1 MIDNEIK
8 QKRMMGPDCIL
19 IIDELL
25 KDYENKN
32 YIKILDL
39 GCGKGLTS
47 IYLAEKYKN
56 AVIFAIDLWIEA
68 TDNYKFFKE
77 QGYEN
82 RIIPLNTSAE
92 NLPFAYHYFD
102 IIVSIDAYH
111 YFGTDKL
118 FFKEKIK
125 PYLKDNGLIF
135 IAVPGMKDDYEKV
148 PQDLKGFISDE
159 DFRFFKS
166 IKYYENILKENIK
179 EIKIEEMK
187 CFNEAWDSWLATD
200 NPYAVNDTELLKAD
214 NGKFL
219 NLIGIKGKI

>member
-1 MIDNEIK
+1 MERNITIN
-8 QKRMMGPDCIL
+8 RLMGPDCTIIL
-19 IIDELL
+19 NELL
-25 KDYENKN
+25 EGYENN
-32 YIKILDL
+32 DEIRILDL

-56 AVIFAIDLWIEA
+56 AVIFAADLWVEA

-102 IIVSIDAYH
+102 MIVSVDAYH

-125 PYLKDNGLIF
+125 PYIKENGLIF
-135 IAVPGMKDDYEKV
+135 ISVPGVKKDYDNV
-148 PQDLKGFISDE
+148 PEDLSKKISE
-159 DFRFFKS
+159 DDFKHFKS
-166 IKYYENILKENIK
+166 IDYWNNILKESIK

-200 NPYAVNDTELLKAD
+200 NPYAVEDVELLKAD
-214 NGKFL
+214 GGKFL

>member
-1 MIDNEIK
+1 MDKNILNE
-8 QKRMMGPDCIL
+8 RLMGPDCTIIL
-19 IIDELL
+19 NELL
-25 KDYENKN
+25 EGYENN
-32 YIKILDL
+32 NEIRILDL

-47 IYLAEKYKN
+47 IIIAEKYKN
-56 AVIFAIDLWIEA
+56 AIIYAADLWVEA

-111 YFGTDKL
+111 YFGTDKN
-118 FFKEKIK
+118 FFKENIK
-125 PYLKDNGLIF
+125 PYLKENGLIF
-135 IAVPGMKDDYEKV
+135 IAVPGMKDDYEQIPKE
-148 PQDLKGFISDE
+148 LKRFISDE

-200 NPYAVNDTELLKAD
+200 NPYAVNDIELLKAD

>member
-1 MIDNEIK
+1 MDKNILNE
-8 QKRMMGPDCIL
+8 RLMGPDCT
-19 IIDELL
+19 IIVRELL
-25 KDYENKN
+25 YGYNNDNK
-32 YIKILDL
+32 IRILDL

-56 AVIFAIDLWIEA
+56 AIIYAADLWVEA

-102 IIVSIDAYH
+102 MIVSVDAYH

-159 DFRFFKS
+159 NFRFFKS
-166 IKYYENILKENIK
+166 IKYYENIIKENIK
-179 EIKIEEMK
+179 EIKIEEIK
-187 CFNEAWDSWLATD
+187 CFNEAWDSWLTTD
-200 NPYAVNDTELLKAD
+200 NPYAVEDIELLKSD

>member
-1 MIDNEIK
+1 MDKNILNE
-8 QKRMMGPDCIL
+8 RLMGPDCTIIL
-19 IIDELL
+19 NELL
-25 KDYENKN
+25 EEYENN
-32 YIKILDL
+32 DEIRILDL

-56 AVIFAIDLWIEA
+56 AIIYAADLWVEA

-111 YFGTDKL
+111 YFGTDKN
-118 FFKEKIK
+118 FFKENIK
-125 PYLKDNGLIF
+125 PYLKENGLIF
-135 IAVPGMKDDYEKV
+135 IAVPGMKDDYEQIPKE
-148 PQDLKGFISDE
+148 LKRFISDE

-200 NPYAVNDTELLKAD
+200 NPYAVNDIELLKAD

>member
-1 MIDNEIK
+1 MDKNILNE
-8 QKRMMGPDCIL
+8 RLMGPDCT
-19 IIDELL
+19 IIVRELL
-25 KDYENKN
+25 YGYNNDNK
-32 YIKILDL
+32 IKILDL

-56 AVIFAIDLWIEA
+56 AVIFAVDLWVEA

-125 PYLKDNGLIF
+125 PYLKDNGHIF

-200 NPYAVNDTELLKAD
+200 NPYAVEDIELLKSD
-214 NGKFL
+214 NGKYL

>member
-1 MIDNEIK
+1 MDKNILNE
-8 QKRMMGPDCIL
+8 RLMGPDCT
-19 IIDELL
+19 IIVRELL
-25 KDYENKN
+25 YGYNNDNK
-32 YIKILDL
+32 IRILDL

-47 IYLAEKYKN
+47 IIIAEKYKN
-56 AVIFAIDLWIEA
+56 AIIYAADLWVEA

-200 NPYAVNDTELLKAD
+200 NPYAVEDIELLKSD

>member
-1 MIDNEIK
+1 MDKNILNE
-8 QKRMMGPDCIL
+8 RLMGPDCT
-19 IIDELL
+19 IIVRELL
-25 KDYENKN
+25 YGYNNDNK
-32 YIKILDL
+32 IKILDL

-56 AVIFAIDLWIEA
+56 AVIFAVDLWVEA

-111 YFGTDKL
+111 YFGTDKN
-118 FFKEKIK
+118 FFKENIK

-135 IAVPGMKDDYEKV
+135 IAVPGMKDDYKKV

-200 NPYAVNDTELLKAD
+200 NPYAVNETELLKAD
-214 NGKFL
+214 GGKYL

>member
-1 MIDNEIK
+1 MDKNILNE
-8 QKRMMGPDCIL
+8 RLMGPDCTIIL
-19 IIDELL
+19 NELL
-25 KDYENKN
+25 EGYENN
-32 YIKILDL
+32 DEIRILDL

-56 AVIFAIDLWIEA
+56 AIIYAEDLWVEA

-102 IIVSIDAYH
+102 MIVSVDAYH

-148 PQDLKGFISDE
+148 PKDLEGFISDE

-166 IKYYENILKENIK
+166 INYWEKLLIKDLK
-179 EIKIEEMK
+179 EIKVQEMK

-200 NPYAVNDTELLKAD
+200 NPYAVEDIELLKAD

>member
-1 MIDNEIK
+1 MDKNILNE
-8 QKRMMGPDCIL
+8 RLMGPDCTIIL
-19 IIDELL
+19 DELL
-25 KDYENKN
+25 EGYENN
-32 YIKILDL
+32 DEIRILDL

-47 IYLAEKYKN
+47 IMIAEKYKN
-56 AVIFAIDLWIEA
+56 AIIYAADLWVEA

-111 YFGTDKL
+111 YFGTDKN
-118 FFKEKIK
+118 FFKENIK

-200 NPYAVNDTELLKAD
+200 NPYAVEDIELLKAD

>member
-1 MIDNEIK
+1 MDKNILNE
-8 QKRMMGPDCIL
+8 RLMGPDCT
-19 IIDELL
+19 IIVRELL
-25 KDYENKN
+25 YGYNNDNK
-32 YIKILDL
+32 IRILDL

-56 AVIFAIDLWIEA
+56 AIIYAADLWVEA

-102 IIVSIDAYH
+102 MIVSVDAYH

-200 NPYAVNDTELLKAD
+200 NPYAVEDIELLKSD

>member
-1 MIDNEIK
+1 MDKNILNE
-8 QKRMMGPDCIL
+8 RLMGPDCT
-19 IIDELL
+19 IIVRELL
-25 KDYENKN
+25 YGYNNDNK
-32 YIKILDL
+32 IRILDL

-47 IYLAEKYKN
+47 IHLAEKYKN
-56 AVIFAIDLWIEA
+56 AIIFAADLWVEA

-102 IIVSIDAYH
+102 MIVSVDAYH

-200 NPYAVNDTELLKAD
+200 NPYAVEDIELLKSD

>member
-1 MIDNEIK
+1 MDKNILNE
-8 QKRMMGPDCIL
+8 RLMGPDCT
-19 IIDELL
+19 IIVRELL
-25 KDYENKN
+25 YGYNNDNK
-32 YIKILDL
+32 IRILDL

-56 AVIFAIDLWIEA
+56 AIIYAADLWVEA

-102 IIVSIDAYH
+102 MIVSVDAYH

-187 CFNEAWDSWLATD
+187 CFNEAWDSWLTTD
-200 NPYAVNDTELLKAD
+200 NPYAVEDIELLKSD